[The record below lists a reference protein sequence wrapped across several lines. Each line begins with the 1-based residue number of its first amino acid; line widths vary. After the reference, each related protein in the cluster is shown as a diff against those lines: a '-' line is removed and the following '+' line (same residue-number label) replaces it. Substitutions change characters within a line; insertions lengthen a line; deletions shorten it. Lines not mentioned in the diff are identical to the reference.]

1 MLSLLSTLNS
11 REKLQGN
18 VGESGSHQGTHQNK
32 DNFSNIHVLGSHF
45 DSVNIELPLHSPKA
59 PGFSTYERESKG
71 SVDEKFSEPF
81 SQYASSGHDQILRG
95 ISHTTVIDVKV
106 EDGNGM

>member
-18 VGESGSHQGTHQNK
+18 VGVSGNHQVTLSGK

-45 DSVNIELPLHSPKA
+45 DSVNVELPLHSPRA
-59 PGFSTYERESKG
+59 PGFSTYEREPKR

-81 SQYASSGHDQILRG
+81 SRYASRANDEISGG

-106 EDGNGM
+106 ESGN